1 MTASEWPGRPARPL
15 RPQAIG
21 RRGVR
26 DVRDPLVEPFWEG
39 DRLIVEVANGG
50 VAATGF
56 EGEPVD
62 LDEEIAAALAA
73 LVRASQVVLDVHL
86 SPRAARTTEG
96 AIVGDVPVP
105 SATELAGQ
113 MFVGGA
119 ASRRVELRRG
129 LEPDEPVPGSVIVAI
144 DLLELDGESLLDVP
158 LLERKR
164 LLESVLDEGPL
175 VRVGTYVRPP
185 VDAWLGTWRALG
197 FRQVVYKAANGRY
210 LPGERNDGWAIAQIP
225 QR

>member
-1 MTASEWPGRPARPL
+1 VTTPERPL

-26 DVRDPLVEPFWEG
+26 DVRDPLIEPFWEG
-39 DRLIVEVANGG
+39 DRLIVEIADGRVG
-50 VAATGF
+50 ATGV

-62 LDEEIAAALAA
+62 LDEAMAEALTT
-73 LVRASQVVLDVHL
+73 LVRAGQAVLDVHL

-96 AIVGDVPVP
+96 AIVGDVAVP

-129 LEPDEPVPGSVIVAI
+129 LEPDEAGPDVVLVAI
-144 DLLELDGESLLDVP
+144 DLIELDRESLLDVP

-175 VRVGTYVRPP
+175 VRVGAFVRPP

>member
-1 MTASEWPGRPARPL
+1 M
-15 RPQAIG
+15 
-21 RRGVR
+21 R
-26 DVRDPLVEPFWEG
+26 DVRDPVIEPFWEG
-39 DRLIVEVANGG
+39 DRLIVEVADGR
-50 VAATGF
+50 VAATGVD
-56 EGEPVD
+56 GEAID
-62 LDEEIAAALAA
+62 LDATIADALLAR
-73 LVRASQVVLDVHL
+73 VRAGQAVLDVHL
-86 SPRAARTTEG
+86 TPRAAGTTEG
-96 AIVGDVPVP
+96 AVVGEVSVP
-105 SATELAGQ
+105 SGTELAGQ

-119 ASRRVELRRG
+119 ASRRVELRRA
-129 LEPDEPVPGSVIVAI
+129 LEPVELGSDVVVVAV
-144 DLLELDGESLLDVP
+144 DLLELDHESLLDIP

-175 VRVGTYVRPP
+175 VRVGAYVRPP